1 MVRRPDLARLLER
14 PGTLVA
20 AGFVLL
26 IAVYQLRLTP
36 GNPPGLHRDE
46 ASIAYNAWTIS
57 QHARDQNGG
66 FMPVYFVSLGD
77 YKSPLFIY
85 LLAGLFRITGPNQT
99 AALELGAIVVFAAIV
114 LLGVLAWRKTHNL
127 AVAVGIVVLG
137 GLTPWLYELG
147 RTIWE
152 TVSFPLAVVGLL
164 LTLDWAPTSKRGALV
179 RALAVAFMLGAV
191 FYAYAAGRLL
201 APLFAVCLLFFAGR
215 GRWRWLTATWALFA
229 LALVPALTYAARH
242 PAFTSARWNQTT
254 FIKPGMSFFT
264 IVHDTGWN
272 YIRDVSLWHWVVS
285 GDNKP
290 YIHSGLA
297 GQLFGS
303 VVVLAA
309 LGLFQLVRTHGF
321 NSWWRFALVA
331 ALLSPIPGALTDDR
345 HHALRQILIPVWLL
359 VFAIPGLDLFVS
371 WVRRFWSARL
381 AAAVLAASTLG
392 QFFWALHWYDL
403 NGPRRVVFFQ
413 ADVPA
418 LLQRAFAQSKDGKI
432 YIDYDDHGAHAH
444 AWWYAAWKHIALSRV
459 VILPDG
465 GIPPPGSMV
474 FGRLQPCDYV
484 CTKLETVDQDYW
496 IARAVG
502 PKPAG

>member
-1 MVRRPDLARLLER
+1 MVRRLGLARLLEQ

-20 AGFVLL
+20 AGLVLL

-85 LLAGLFRITGPNQT
+85 LLAGLFRIAGPNQT
-99 AALELGAIVVFAAIV
+99 AALELGAIVVFAAIL
-114 LLGVLAWRKTHNL
+114 LLGVLAWRRTHNL
-127 AVAVGIVVLG
+127 AVAVGIIVLG

-147 RTIWE
+147 RTIFE
-152 TVSFPLAVVGLL
+152 TVAFPLAVVGLL
-164 LTLDWAPTSKRGALV
+164 LALDWATTSMRGTLTRAVPVALT
-179 RALAVAFMLGAV
+179 LGAV

-201 APLFAVCLLFFAGR
+201 APLFALCLLVFAGR
-215 GRWRWLTATWALFA
+215 GRWRWLITTWTLFA
-229 LALVPALTYAARH
+229 LALVPALTYAIRH
-242 PAFTSARWNQTT
+242 PAFSSARWNETT
-254 FIKPGMSFFT
+254 FIRPGMSAVT
-264 IVHDTGWN
+264 IVRDFAWN

-297 GQLFGS
+297 GQLFGA
-303 VVVLAA
+303 VVVLSA
-309 LGLFQLVRTHGF
+309 LGLFALLWHRPL
-321 NSWWRFALVA
+321 SPWWRFVLLALVLAPIPA
-331 ALLSPIPGALTDDR
+331 ALTSDR
-345 HHALRQILIPVWLL
+345 HHALRLVLLPVLLL
-359 VFAIPGLDLFVS
+359 VLAIPGLELLVS

-381 AAAVLAASTLG
+381 VAAGLAAGALG

-403 NGPRRVVFFQ
+403 NGPRRVIFFE
-413 ADVPA
+413 ANVPG
-418 LLQRAFAQSKDGKI
+418 LLQRAFQQSPTGTI

-444 AWWYAAWKHIALSRV
+444 AWWYAASHHIAPSHV
-459 VILPDG
+459 VRLPDG
-465 GIPPPGSMV
+465 GVPPSGSMV

-484 CTKLETVDQDYW
+484 CTKLQTVDEGYW

-502 PKPAG
+502 PKPTG